1 MIDILNKYKDRL
13 QKELAEQCVNDTE
26 SILHDLDW
34 WGGLDLPE
42 GYAFDFNVYEVDDA
56 LKAIA
61 YICDERDDL
70 GHPRSSFQY
79 SIELD
84 VLQFLIDQYQL
95 RKSTGAKKFKVRIFY
110 NMFED
115 IEVEADSYEDAR
127 TQAFDLGGTGKTQ
140 TTYDFMEIE
149 EVTS

>member
-13 QKELAEQCVNDTE
+13 QKELAIQCVNDTE

-61 YICDERDDL
+61 YICDEEDEI
-70 GHPRSSFQY
+70 GQPKSSFQY
-79 SIELD
+79 SIELE
-84 VLQFLIDQYQL
+84 VPQFLVDQYQL
-95 RKSTGAKKFKVRIFY
+95 RKASS
-110 NMFED
+110 ED
-115 IEVEADSYEDAR
+115 KRLSIVAWSVAVEWSDGTKQELMDVPSHISQDIDEWLTQVED
-127 TQAFDLGGTGKTQ
+127 
-140 TTYDFMEIE
+140 E
-149 EVTS
+149 ENE